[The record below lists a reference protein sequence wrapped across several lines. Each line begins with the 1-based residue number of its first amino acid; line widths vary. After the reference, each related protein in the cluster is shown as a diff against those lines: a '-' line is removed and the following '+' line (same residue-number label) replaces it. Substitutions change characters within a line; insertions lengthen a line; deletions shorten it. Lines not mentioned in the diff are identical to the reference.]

1 MSFLCALRP
10 PTVNITIF
18 DDANITRKLRLK
30 APQPLQLTQIRI
42 ILAASHET
50 LTVACLK
57 SGIRGHIAGGMFAD
71 YVGLD
76 VDSIL

>member
-30 APQPLQLTQIRI
+30 APQPLQLTQICI

-50 LTVACLK
+50 LTVA
-57 SGIRGHIAGGMFAD
+57 
-71 YVGLD
+71 
-76 VDSIL
+76 